1 MADLQIGNNWDKIK
15 IKVKRKYRGLT
26 DADLTYTSGN
36 EEALVNNLMK
46 ALGKDRKYVE
56 FMLKKMLVNSD
67 TNRL

>member
-15 IKVKRKYRGLT
+15 IKVKRKYRDLT

-36 EEALVNNLMK
+36 EEALINNLMK
-46 ALGKDRKYVE
+46 ALSKDRKYVE
-56 FMLKKMLVNSD
+56 FMLKIMLVNSD